1 MSTWLYLLAKI
12 NVSESDVKVPKPA
25 LTDASITGILQ
36 LVFGVAG
43 SIALIIIILAG
54 LKYSLSLG
62 DTQQVAKAKDA
73 IIYAAIG
80 LFICALAFSI
90 VTFVIGNIST

>member
-1 MSTWLYLLAKI
+1 MSEWLYLLAKI
-12 NVSESDVKVPKPA
+12 NVSEGDVKVPKPG

-43 SIALIIIILAG
+43 AISLIIIILAG

>member
-1 MSTWLYLLAKI
+1 MSVHFLFLAAVNI
-12 NVSESDVKVPKPA
+12 SENDIKVPKPD

-36 LVFGVAG
+36 VVFGVAG
-43 SIALIIIILAG
+43 SVALIILILAG

-90 VTFVIGNIST
+90 VTFILGNIGS